1 MVKIVEKGCRD
12 CTVTLD
18 GTECAVEFP
27 ANYRVFSAKNM
38 TDGDIIMS
46 VESGKTAADDGVR
59 IVEAGGVGAL
69 NHMRSDI
76 NTVYITGTGKVQISA
91 GNEAVFPFKAA
102 EKGGDTVSACGNPVQ
117 LSGLQG
123 GVPFAEISLSGE
135 NIIDLTNVNKG
146 TTMSVSGDSANFSV
160 SHNTT
165 SGVNWT
171 YIKCLI
177 NIKKNTMYYFSCSAD
192 DANGVPGISINKADG
207 TAFSPSI
214 YKWNDTKFN
223 MSFYSGDNEQI
234 IIRLYDNA
242 SSTLLTNAS
251 VTYHNIMLSES
262 KNAEYIPE
270 IIGQEIT
277 VNANGT
283 DYTITPD
290 SNPYTIPN
298 DIRQQEGLNN
308 ISVSAGELSVVGV
321 RKNAAIKRIYDD
333 FSLELLFDGLARADS
348 PAVGV
353 DFSKHSKFIVSNY
366 LNTLSS
372 KCDYAGTVL
381 IERDRLES
389 LISNASFL
397 DVPISTQYSV
407 QNHFSGT
414 ISNASFYAVQSM
426 DSSAMYATRIYGI
439 K

>member
-18 GTECAVEFP
+18 GSECAVEFP

-38 TDGDIIMS
+38 TDSDIIMS

-76 NTVYITGTGKVQISA
+76 NTRYITGTGKVQISA
-91 GNEAVFPFKAA
+91 GNEAVHPFKAA
-102 EKGGDTVSACGNPVQ
+102 EKGGDTVSASGNPVQ

-135 NIIDLTNVNKG
+135 NIIDLSRRNPSST
-146 TTMSVSGDSANFSV
+146 VSDVGDSSALTV
-160 SHNTT
+160 SFNV
-165 SGVNWT
+165 SSEVAWT
-171 YIKCLI
+171 YSSYRIFV
-177 NIKKNTMYYFSCSAD
+177 KKNTDYFFSAT
-192 DANGVPGISINKADG
+192 AETENGIAGISFMQSDNSS
-207 TAFSPSI
+207 FSPSI
-214 YKWNDTKFN
+214 YKWGGNEFSLSFN
-223 MSFYSGDNEQI
+223 SGDNDYI
-234 IIRLYDNA
+234 IIRLYANA
-242 SSTLLTNAS
+242 SKNGLTEAS

-262 KNAEYIPE
+262 ENAEYIPE
-270 IIGQEIT
+270 IIGQELT

-298 DIRQQEGLNN
+298 DIRQLEGLNN

-397 DVPISTQYSV
+397 DVPISTQYCV

-414 ISNASFYAVQSM
+414 ISNASFYAVQNG
-426 DSSAMYATRIYGI
+426 DSAALYATRIY
-439 K
+439 